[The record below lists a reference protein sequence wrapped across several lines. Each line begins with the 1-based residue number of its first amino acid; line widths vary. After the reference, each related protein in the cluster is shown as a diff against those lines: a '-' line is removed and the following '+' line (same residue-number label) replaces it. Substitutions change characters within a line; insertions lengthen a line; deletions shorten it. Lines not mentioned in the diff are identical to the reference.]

1 VTYALLA
8 DVVLSLHVAFLLLVT
23 VGGLLLLRWPRLV
36 WIHVPAVLRGGL
48 VGMAGWICP
57 LTPLAVRFRQLAGQ
71 AGYEGGFIS
80 HYILPVL
87 YPAGLTREIQIGLG
101 VGVIVLNVGI
111 YWVVWRRWR
120 RNDGVPAGRP
130 VSP

>member
-1 VTYALLA
+1 MTYALLA
-8 DVVLSLHVAFLLLVT
+8 DAVLSLHVVFLVFVT

-36 WIHVPAVLRGGL
+36 WIHVPAALWGGL
-48 VGMAGWICP
+48 VELAGWICP
-57 LTPLAVRFRQLAGQ
+57 LTPLEVHFRLLAGQ

-87 YPAGLTREIQIGLG
+87 YPAGLTRGIQIALG
-101 VGVIVLNVGI
+101 VGVLVLNVGI

-120 RNDGVPAGRP
+120 ADDR
-130 VSP
+130 VSGQGTS